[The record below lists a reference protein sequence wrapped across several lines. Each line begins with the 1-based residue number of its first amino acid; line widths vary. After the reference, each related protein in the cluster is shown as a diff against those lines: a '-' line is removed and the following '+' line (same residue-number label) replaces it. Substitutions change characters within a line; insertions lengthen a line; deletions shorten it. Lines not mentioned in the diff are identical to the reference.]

1 MPFSPSTSKLLALR
15 EALMH
20 LQTQGIDVDE
30 ALDHLRMDISES
42 LIDSHVWV
50 H

>member
-1 MPFSPSTSKLLALR
+1 MLSSPNISKLLALK

-30 ALDHLRMDISES
+30 ALDHLRIDLRES
-42 LIDSHVWV
+42 V
-50 H
+50 HESQEWLL